1 MFIELVEEACGDKS
15 VTGTD
20 TQLSQTLWKG
30 GYAEGVQ
37 RKRSVRQAEGDR
49 YKRDGIYRHGVGALE
64 YSGK

>member
-1 MFIELVEEACGDKS
+1 MEEVCGDKS

-49 YKRDGIYRHGVGALE
+49 YKRDEI
-64 YSGK
+64 